1 MSVSSAQTCYAGPT
15 LITEHQYRH
24 LMKTF
29 NDSGSIGCAA
39 MKAGMDR
46 KTARGYLK
54 RGHGPSVP
62 RPPRHWQTHADAFAG
77 IWPEVVRW
85 LEDTPEIEAKALFEH
100 YLALRPEQLPA
111 NGLRTFQRRI
121 TRWRTQFGPPKEVFF
136 PQVREPGASAQ
147 VDWTHAH
154 KLGVT
159 LAGVAYPHLLCH
171 TVLPYSN
178 WEWAVPCQSESGLS
192 LKTGLQDAFWRLGGV
207 TPQVQTDH
215 SSTATHQLKRGAATR
230 GFNVDYLAL
239 CEHLGTS
246 AHTINPGRPDENGDV
261 EAAQRHLK
269 RRLLNHLIL
278 RGSRDFPSLEDYALF
293 VCQVCIGANAQRAV
307 RLAEE
312 LPRLRP
318 LPALRY
324 PDAEEHTV
332 RVSSYSTARIKN
344 CAYSVPARLIN
355 AHLLARVSE
364 TTISFHHAGIE
375 VARYPRAHTGQARID
390 YHHII
395 DSLVRKPG
403 AFARYLYREELFPRL
418 VFRQAYDQLV
428 SAAPDHA
435 DRHYV
440 ALLALAARSDE
451 SQVASVLGA
460 LLRAGEVPQA
470 SAVEAQLQ
478 AAPSSARHLAVFVP
492 ELHSYDQLVQE
503 VVA

>member
-1 MSVSSAQTCYAGPT
+1 
-15 LITEHQYRH
+15 
-24 LMKTF
+24 MKTF
-29 NDSGSIGCAA
+29 NDGGSIGLAA

-46 KTARGYLK
+46 KTARRYLR
-54 RGHGPSVP
+54 RGAGPTTLKQT
-62 RPPRHWQTHADAFAG
+62 RHWQTHPDAFAA

-100 YLALRPEQLPA
+100 YLAQRPEQLPA
-111 NGLRTFQRRI
+111 NGLRTFQRRVS
-121 TRWRTQFGPPKEVFF
+121 RWRTQYGPPKEVFF
-136 PQVREPGASAQ
+136 PQVREPGASVQ

-171 TVLPYSN
+171 VVLPYSN

-215 SSTATHQLKRGAATR
+215 SSTATHQLKRGAAAR
-230 GFNVDYLAL
+230 GFNTEYLAL
-239 CEHLGTS
+239 CEHLGT
-246 AHTINPGRPDENGDV
+246 APRTINPYRPDENGDV
-261 EAAQRHLK
+261 ESANKHLK

-278 RGSRDFPSLEDYALF
+278 RSSRDFASLEAYAIF
-293 VCQVCIGANAQRAV
+293 VGQICTAANAQRARRV
-307 RLAEE
+307 AEE

-318 LPALRY
+318 LPAQRY
-324 PDAEEHTV
+324 PDAEEHTA
-332 RVSSYSTARIKN
+332 RVSSYSTARVKN

-355 AHLLARVSE
+355 AHLIARVTE
-364 TTISFHHAGIE
+364 TTVSFHHAGVE
-375 VARYPRAHTGQARID
+375 VARYPRAHAQQARID
-390 YHHII
+390 YRHVI

-403 AFARYLYREELFPRL
+403 AFARYLYREELFPLL

-428 SAAPDHA
+428 AAAPAHA

-440 ALLALAARSDE
+440 ALLALAARTDE
-451 SQVASVLGA
+451 TQVAAVLGA
-460 LLRAGEVPQA
+460 LLRAGDVPHA
-470 SAVEAQLQ
+470 SAVETRLQL
-478 AAPSSARHLAVFVP
+478 APPPARDLAVFVP

>member
-1 MSVSSAQTCYAGPT
+1 
-15 LITEHQYRH
+15 
-24 LMKTF
+24 
-29 NDSGSIGCAA
+29 
-39 MKAGMDR
+39 
-46 KTARGYLK
+46 
-54 RGHGPSVP
+54 
-62 RPPRHWQTHADAFAG
+62 
-77 IWPEVVRW
+77 
-85 LEDTPEIEAKALFEH
+85 
-100 YLALRPEQLPA
+100 
-111 NGLRTFQRRI
+111 
-121 TRWRTQFGPPKEVFF
+121 
-136 PQVREPGASAQ
+136 
-147 VDWTHAH
+147 
-154 KLGVT
+154 
-159 LAGVAYPHLLCH
+159 
-171 TVLPYSN
+171 
-178 WEWAVPCQSESGLS
+178 
-192 LKTGLQDAFWRLGGV
+192 V

-278 RGSRDFPSLEDYALF
+278 RGSRDFPSLEAYALF
-293 VCQVCIGANAQRAV
+293 VCQVCIGANAQRSV

-364 TTISFHHAGIE
+364 TTVSFHHAGIE

-428 SAAPDHA
+428 VAAPAHA

-451 SQVASVLGA
+451 SKVASVLGA

-478 AAPSSARHLAVFVP
+478 AAPLSARHLAVFVP
-492 ELHSYDQLVQE
+492 ELLSYDQLVQE